1 MRWLNRV
8 IALSAAALVLLGAP
22 AVPAIGQPVD
32 VTVTIPAP
40 AGAGATE
47 ISNAQFRWGINHEV
61 GSAAFF
67 GDCNFLSAGRAGD
80 AGGSRVWTD
89 ADVGALFRST
99 DGAVRIEKPV
109 GTQFH
114 PMQWAD
120 RCTDAEGARLS
131 TASMTGSGVQAVM
144 DSGRGVVDLASGTAT
159 IEWTGSVSIVFYG
172 GLTYWWFSDPVLTI
186 NADGTGNVT
195 AVAGGFATS
204 QEDSSRWEALPEAR
218 IVLAELSGATL
229 TADGLATD
237 PHYRGIEVST
247 PPGSVPQVRE
257 GPAWGSFPQSLIDYQ
272 VRTGQGAYWYSTG
285 GARDA
290 AKVATTLYISYDA
303 AQPIPNAGNGVL
315 SGGGGDDLPELTG
328 GVLGGGALSGSG
340 TGGAGNAAMNGTPA
354 ITSAAPLVGSSAGG
368 LPAAGVAGI
377 APVGAT
383 TVLPGSGLIP
393 GFRSAAEAARLL
405 PWAVTLL
412 LLLASVAWVGFRGKW
427 LQLPWRT
434 PASTTPQKS
443 PATNPSSRG

>member
-114 PMQWAD
+114 PMRWAD

-247 PPGSVPQVRE
+247 PPVLFLRCAKARHGDHSRSPSSTIRSAP
-257 GPAWGSFPQSLIDYQ
+257 GRAPIGIPPAEPGTQPRWQPRCISAMTQPSPFPTPGTAS
-272 VRTGQGAYWYSTG
+272 S
-285 GARDA
+285 
-290 AKVATTLYISYDA
+290 
-303 AQPIPNAGNGVL
+303 PGV
-315 SGGGGDDLPELTG
+315 
-328 GVLGGGALSGSG
+328 
-340 TGGAGNAAMNGTPA
+340 AAMTC
-354 ITSAAPLVGSSAGG
+354 
-368 LPAAGVAGI
+368 
-377 APVGAT
+377 
-383 TVLPGSGLIP
+383 
-393 GFRSAAEAARLL
+393 
-405 PWAVTLL
+405 
-412 LLLASVAWVGFRGKW
+412 
-427 LQLPWRT
+427 
-434 PASTTPQKS
+434 
-443 PATNPSSRG
+443 PS